1 MTSTTGRLNNLVYA
15 SINAACKP
23 AGKHFLTGGTCK
35 GGIARQCMIFSNK
48 GFTLIELIVVLALIS
63 IVLFFATPRFQNTI
77 LNDSKKIISRWI
89 MTTTRTLKANALKHQ
104 KRYAMHIDLDSGTLW
119 TSSEETTTEETE
131 KTAEKKFQL
140 PGDLKLLDVEYPGLG
155 KVTTGRADIFFY
167 KENYSQAAFIHVEDD
182 EYHKM
187 TFQIEPFLPGVKI
200 FDEYIEF
207 EE

>member
-1 MTSTTGRLNNLVYA
+1 MATTFLPRL
-15 SINAACKP
+15 CKISATLRVVCDFRTDWHTLESNIGLR
-23 AGKHFLTGGTCK
+23 AGQG
-35 GGIARQCMIFSNK
+35 
-48 GFTLIELIVVLALIS
+48 AL
-63 IVLFFATPRFQNTI
+63 
-77 LNDSKKIISRWI
+77 D
-89 MTTTRTLKANALKHQ
+89 
-104 KRYAMHIDLDSGTLW
+104 
-119 TSSEETTTEETE
+119 
-131 KTAEKKFQL
+131 
-140 PGDLKLLDVEYPGLG
+140 DVEYPGLG